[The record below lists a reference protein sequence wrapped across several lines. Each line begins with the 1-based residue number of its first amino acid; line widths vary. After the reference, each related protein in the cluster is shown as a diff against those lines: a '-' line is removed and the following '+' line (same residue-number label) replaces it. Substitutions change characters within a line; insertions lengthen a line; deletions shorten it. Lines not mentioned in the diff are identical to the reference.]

1 MDSHGFQIRF
11 FRLFHGFFGVIS
23 GYGRAGFARAS
34 MGVFKFLNG
43 VGAPLACALFKT
55 AVHGNNSFRCMDN
68 DLFMISVYHR
78 NAVPVFKL
86 PLHFCKD
93 TQKNVSLIDGG
104 RSFPSDILLS

>member
-1 MDSHGFQIRF
+1 MDSKYAF
-11 FRLFHGFFGVIS
+11 S
-23 GYGRAGFARAS
+23 
-34 MGVFKFLNG
+34 
-43 VGAPLACALFKT
+43 
-55 AVHGNNSFRCMDN
+55 SFRCMDN
-68 DLFMISVYHR
+68 DLFVISVYHR

>member
-1 MDSHGFQIRF
+1 MHTSKASLEEVFLELTADNASGAEGEEIDSDNT
-11 FRLFHGFFGVIS
+11 L
-23 GYGRAGFARAS
+23 YAAEEETNPDNAS
-34 MGVFKFLNG
+34 Y
-43 VGAPLACALFKT
+43 AAEEE
-55 AVHGNNSFRCMDN
+55 N
-68 DLFMISVYHR
+68 DRSVCDFSIPP

>member
-1 MDSHGFQIRF
+1 
-11 FRLFHGFFGVIS
+11 
-23 GYGRAGFARAS
+23 
-34 MGVFKFLNG
+34 
-43 VGAPLACALFKT
+43 
-55 AVHGNNSFRCMDN
+55 MDN
-68 DLFMISVYHR
+68 DLFVISVYHR